1 MKPLLTEHDFVLAAQ
16 ALGCEVA
23 AIKAV
28 AEVEAGGV
36 GFHSTG
42 EPKILFER
50 HWFHR
55 LTNGRFSAMAPDI
68 SNPKA
73 GGYKGGLA
81 EHERLSR
88 AAKLDRNAAPLSAS
102 WGKFQI
108 MGFNFKRAGFAD
120 LQSFINAMF
129 RSEADHLR
137 AFVSFIKADLRLV
150 AALQANNFTR
160 FASIYNGPGYAKNK
174 YDHKMYAAYRRMR
187 NG

>member
-1 MKPLLTEHDFVLAAQ
+1 MKPLLTERDFVLAAS

-36 GFHSTG
+36 GFHATG
-42 EPKILFER
+42 QPKILFER
-50 HWFHR
+50 HWFSR
-55 LTNGRFSAMAPDI
+55 LTKGRYDAMAPDI
-68 SNPKA
+68 SSPNA

-81 EHERLSR
+81 EHERLAR
-88 AAKLDRNAAPLSAS
+88 AAKLDRNAALLSAS

>member
-1 MKPLLTEHDFVLAAQ
+1 MKPTLTHADYVAAAA

-28 AEVEAGGV
+28 AEVEAAGV
-36 GFHSTG
+36 GFHATG

-50 HWFHR
+50 HWFSR
-55 LTNGRFSAMAPDI
+55 LTNGRYDAMAPDI
-68 SNPKA
+68 SDPKA

-88 AAKLDRNAAPLSAS
+88 AAKLDRNAALQSAS

-108 MGFNFKRAGFAD
+108 MGFNYKRAGFAD
-120 LQSFINAMF
+120 LQAFINAMF
-129 RSEADHLR
+129 ASERRQLD
-137 AFVSFIKADLRLV
+137 AFVAFIKADLRLV
-150 AALQANNFTR
+150 ASLQGRNFTR
-160 FASIYNGPGYAKNK
+160 FASIYNGPGYARNK
-174 YDHKMYAAYRRMR
+174 YDQKMYAAYRRMQ

>member
-1 MKPLLTEHDFVLAAQ
+1 MKPLLTNADFQRAAT

-28 AEVEAGGV
+28 AEVEAAGV
-36 GFHSTG
+36 GFHATG

-50 HWFHR
+50 HWFSR
-55 LTNGRFSAMAPDI
+55 LTQGRYDAMAPDL

-81 EHERLSR
+81 EHERLAR
-88 AAKLDRNAAPLSAS
+88 AVKLDRNAALLSAS

-108 MGFNFKRAGFAD
+108 MGFNFKAAGFGNVQA
-120 LQSFINAMF
+120 FVNAMYQ
-129 RSEADHLR
+129 SEGAQLD
-137 AFVSFIKADLRLV
+137 AFVAFIKADLRLV
-150 AALQANNFTR
+150 AALRANNFTR

-174 YDHKMYAAYRRMR
+174 YDHKMHTAYRRMR